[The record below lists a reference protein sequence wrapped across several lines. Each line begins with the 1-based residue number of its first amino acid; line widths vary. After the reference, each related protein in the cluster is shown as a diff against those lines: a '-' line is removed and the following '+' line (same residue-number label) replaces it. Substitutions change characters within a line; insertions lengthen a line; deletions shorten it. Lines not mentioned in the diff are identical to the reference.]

1 VKMKKTLTLPIII
14 LAMVQVLNA
23 QTNPALLTNF
33 KVDEDPVTGHKL
45 SWAIA
50 NNEVVNKFDLQ
61 KSTNGK
67 DFATIAVL
75 TPSQK
80 SGAETYAYSEQNTQT
95 SKVMYRLKM
104 VSRGMDVYYSNI
116 IMITTKTITEKQFSI
131 LGNPVS
137 DKLNLRF
144 HESSKQPLDLRVYNV
159 TGKIILDLK
168 INKVEKNNVV
178 TIPMSSSNAPGIYII
193 EMNNGIE
200 RMTATFV
207 KQ

>member
-1 VKMKKTLTLPIII
+1 MKKILTLPIVI

-80 SGAETYAYSEQNTQT
+80 TGAETYAYSELNTQS

-159 TGKIILDLK
+159 TGKIMLDLK
-168 INKVEKNNVV
+168 LNKAEKNNVV
-178 TIPMSSSNAPGIYII
+178 TIPISSSNAPGIYIV

-200 RMTATFV
+200 KMTATFV